1 MEINTQLSAQVQIKQ
16 IPCRRFP
23 VVRTNIYVNN
33 KKVGSIR
40 GNRQLALELP
50 SGSVK
55 IIAKHMGNEAA
66 LEIVLEPGSV
76 NSLQLLHNESNWFKA
91 FRYVCLITGTAIL
104 GWGLSHKTIEWDWV
118 TLGFFCVIGF
128 LDLNSKMTWSE
139 DVVESMSLN

>member
-23 VVRTNIYVNN
+23 VVRTNIYIRN

-40 GNRQLALELP
+40 GNRQLVLELP
-50 SGSVK
+50 FDSVK
-55 IIAKHMGNEAA
+55 IVAKHMGKEAI
-66 LEIVLEPGSV
+66 LEKVLQPGRAYSM
-76 NSLQLLHNESNWFKA
+76 QLIHNESSWFKG

-104 GWGLSHKTIEWDWV
+104 GWGLSQKNIEWDWV

-128 LDLNSKMTWSE
+128 LDLNSDMTWSE
-139 DVVESMSLN
+139 ADGETMSLN